1 MAKISKKEER
11 LLAQFAEM
19 VGKDVNEL
27 KAIRTT
33 SDPYPL
39 GSKSM
44 QMEAALHYIRKPQGY
59 VARECKECG
68 EPFGSN
74 YAHVAYCSDTCR
86 AKSWER
92 DMKVPWNMNGK
103 GQRELWGGEVPVL
116 INPEVWKNIEY
127 IIEQM
132 QELKQKG
139 LARPWDAEDDQE
151 DFLDQEGS
159 HQEIPLLEESSLPLP
174 SSEKLQE
181 DNLSEAR
188 TNHPDEPASSKIL
201 EFEMEL
207 SSFRLD

>member
-11 LLAQFAEM
+11 LLAQFAAM
-19 VGKDVNEL
+19 TGKDVNEL
-27 KAIRTT
+27 KAIRKTA
-33 SDPYPL
+33 DPYPL
-39 GSKSM
+39 GSQSM

-59 VARECKECG
+59 VARECRECG

-86 AKSWER
+86 GKSWER
-92 DMKVPWNMNGK
+92 DMKVPWNINGK

-116 INPEVWKNIEY
+116 INPEVWKNIEF

-139 LARPWDAEDDQE
+139 LAQPWDADDLEDSLATQNLPQDQSQDRSQE
-151 DFLDQEGS
+151 DFYPEKSQE
-159 HQEIPLLEESSLPLP
+159 ENPLEAHASLPSEP
-174 SSEKLQE
+174 SPSG
-181 DNLSEAR
+181 
-188 TNHPDEPASSKIL
+188 PF

-207 SSFRLD
+207 SSFHLD

>member
-1 MAKISKKEER
+1 MPKISKKEER
-11 LLAQFAEM
+11 LLAQFAAM
-19 VGKDVNEL
+19 VGKDVDDL
-27 KAIRTT
+27 KAIKQPVD
-33 SDPYPL
+33 SYPL

-116 INPEVWKNIEY
+116 INPEVWKNIEF
-127 IIEQM
+127 IVEQM
-132 QELKQKG
+132 RELKEKG
-139 LARPWDAEDDQE
+139 LAQPADLEDTQDQ
-151 DFLDQEGS
+151 DQD
-159 HQEIPLLEESSLPLP
+159 HLETLVPDPPAHLPP
-174 SSEKLQE
+174 ENE
-181 DNLSEAR
+181 ELSEDK
-188 TNHPDEPASSKIL
+188 TSESHTSPPYEPSLSEPF
-201 EFEMEL
+201 EFDLEL

>member
-11 LLAQFAEM
+11 LLAQFAAM
-19 VGKDVNEL
+19 TGKDVNEL
-27 KAIRTT
+27 KAIKKTA
-33 SDPYPL
+33 DPYPL

-59 VARECKECG
+59 VARECRECG

-86 AKSWER
+86 GKSWER

-116 INPEVWKNIEY
+116 INPEVWKNIEF

-139 LARPWDAEDDQE
+139 LAQPWDADDLEDSLGTQNLPQDQSQDQPQE
-151 DFLDQEGS
+151 DFYPEKSQE
-159 HQEIPLLEESSLPLP
+159 ENPLEAHTSL
-174 SSEKLQE
+174 
-181 DNLSEAR
+181 LSE
-188 TNHPDEPASSKIL
+188 PSPSGPF

-207 SSFRLD
+207 SSFHLD